1 MSTSRF
7 LPPILIVGTVLLLT
21 GALPR
26 HSRKSTRLALSSPLP
41 APAPIAA
48 GTVAEPRALEVL
60 EKALAALA
68 PSKVAWLET
77 TIWQRVRLPGCSF
90 QVDGRYLLAPNRRFR
105 LELHT
110 HQGKTEAD
118 LLVVRDNDTM
128 WQGWRVGATKWAGV
142 NCVDVRRVLDTLNGS
157 ADESLREDSLQGRT
171 FRGVTPLLG
180 DLQARLTWVRL
191 GTARLAGEECL
202 ELTGIWRQDAI
213 RKMLPNGRPWPNDL
227 PTLCRLYLDAASLW
241 PRRLEWW
248 GPRNPNSLRLLA
260 EMELRSPQF
269 NQALPKEA
277 CAREFQFDPGTTSV
291 TDRTGDYIAEFAAK
305 RP

>member
-105 LELHT
+105 
-110 HQGKTEAD
+110 
-118 LLVVRDNDTM
+118 
-128 WQGWRVGATKWAGV
+128 
-142 NCVDVRRVLDTLNGS
+142 
-157 ADESLREDSLQGRT
+157 
-171 FRGVTPLLG
+171 
-180 DLQARLTWVRL
+180 
-191 GTARLAGEECL
+191 GT
-202 ELTGIWRQDAI
+202 
-213 RKMLPNGRPWPNDL
+213 
-227 PTLCRLYLDAASLW
+227 
-241 PRRLEWW
+241 
-248 GPRNPNSLRLLA
+248 NPNSEERVPL
-260 EMELRSPQF
+260 SP
-269 NQALPKEA
+269 
-277 CAREFQFDPGTTSV
+277 
-291 TDRTGDYIAEFAAK
+291 RTK
-305 RP
+305 RPKFRKRTHSDDKKGRGSESRGL